1 MGRIQ
6 GAAWLATVCAGLLSA
21 HGAQQAVAPNAADF
35 NAQRA
40 QTDLKALVR
49 GPRPLGSPEAAR
61 ARAFVMGRLREA
73 GLAPKQECAFVC
85 TPLGACGRA
94 CNVVAR
100 IEGGSNKAPLVL
112 SAHLD
117 TVASSPGAHDDAL
130 GVVILLEIARLLA
143 EHPQPGR
150 YSPRP
155 VVLLFDDGEEVGL
168 LGARAFAEAH
178 PDWAQGAFVFATVD
192 GMAGPTVLRTQGP
205 ADMSLMWSLGQLP
218 RPRASSLE
226 RAWHQGGG
234 YDASQVFAHLGVP
247 AVTIAGDQGYEL
259 YHNARDDL
267 SALTTATLLDR
278 GEATWRF
285 VQASFRDRHRHV
297 SDGAYGHSFA
307 LALWSGLSPTW
318 VVVAL
323 AAILLLGAAHESRV
337 RLKGGL
343 LLLALLCGVAMS
355 KLLLVYACGPA
366 PAAYSLLATTLLL
379 WAAAGM
385 AATRGPDL
393 DPQCAIWTLA
403 LGALT
408 VCIIWPQAAAT
419 LVLPVAGMAVVQAA
433 CRAVG
438 ALTWRP
444 LQAAAPQLGLT
455 IAAILL
461 ADQAVS
467 AAAVLPAGAGLVG
480 SIRGILPEMVCV
492 VALGPLVWG
501 ARVALGAT
509 PRAALWPVGVCL
521 ALSGALQF
529 GAPRAPEADVST
541 LRHIDDGPGRRR
553 LMVRGRVL
561 PGYGAD
567 LRFETVAQV
576 YPWSSGGYPRPV
588 AAISTP
594 AGPMPEVE
602 ATWPDGAAARWVITA
617 TTGTARLR
625 FALAPDAPEGDI
637 WVQGRRVPL
646 SPGATQW
653 THGWRLITVHGD
665 EPVQI
670 ELRPSGASAP
680 IRYRVAAVRSGL
692 VPEVQRRAD
701 ARPPGVQPYGF
712 GDATERGLEAV
723 VGPGM
728 KGLDDSV
735 PPAPNAPLQRP

>member
-1 MGRIQ
+1 MGRLH

-21 HGAQQAVAPNAADF
+21 HWSQQAAAPKSAGFDAR
-35 NAQRA
+35 RA
-40 QTDLKALVR
+40 QADLEALVK
-49 GPRPLGSPEAAR
+49 GPRPLGSPAAAQ
-61 ARAFVMGRLREA
+61 ARAFVKRRLQDA
-73 GLAPKQECAFVC
+73 GLEPQQECAFVC

-130 GVVILLEIARLLA
+130 GVVVLLEIARLLA
-143 EHPQPGR
+143 ETPQPGR

-178 PDWAQGAFVFATVD
+178 PEWAEGAFVFATVD

-226 RAWHQGGG
+226 RAWQQGGG
-234 YDASQVFAHLGVP
+234 YDASQVFAQLGVP
-247 AVTIAGDQGYEL
+247 AVTIAGDQGYAL

-267 SALTTATLLDR
+267 GALDAVTILDR

-297 SDGAYGHSFA
+297 SEGAYGHSFA
-307 LALWSGLSPTW
+307 LVLWSGLAPTW

-323 AAILLLGAAHESRV
+323 AAILLLGAAYEPGAG
-337 RLKGGL
+337 LKGGGL
-343 LLLALLCGVAMS
+343 LFVVLGGVAVC
-355 KLLLVYACGPA
+355 KLLLIGVSGGA

-379 WAAAGM
+379 WAASGLLPG
-385 AATRGPDL
+385 RGL
-393 DPQCAIWTLA
+393 RVGPQCAIWALA
-403 LGALT
+403 LSALL
-408 VCIIWPQAAAT
+408 VCLIWPQAAAV
-419 LVLPVAGMAVVQAA
+419 LVLPVAGMALVQAG
-433 CRAVG
+433 CRALG
-438 ALTWRP
+438 ALIWRP
-444 LQAAAPQLGLT
+444 LLYCAPMLGLT
-455 IAAILL
+455 VAAILL

-467 AAAVLPAGAGLVG
+467 AAAIMPEAGGLVG
-480 SIRGILPEMVCV
+480 SLRSILPELLCV
-492 VALGPLVWG
+492 GALGPIVLGRRAPTGVP
-501 ARVALGAT
+501 ARQRSLH
-509 PRAALWPVGVCL
+509 VGLPL
-521 ALSGALQF
+521 ALAGALHLW
-529 GAPRAPEADVST
+529 APRPPQADVST
-541 LRHIDDGPGRRR
+541 LRHIDDGPGQRR

-561 PGYGAD
+561 AGYGED

-588 AAISTP
+588 ATISTP
-594 AGPMPEVE
+594 GGPMPQVD
-602 ATWPDGAAARWVITA
+602 ATWPEGGPARWVITA

-625 FALAPDAPEGDI
+625 FALAPDAPEGEL

-646 SPGATQW
+646 AASATQW
-653 THGWRLITVHGD
+653 THGWRVITVHGD
-665 EPVQI
+665 EPVRI
-670 ELRPSGASAP
+670 ELQPRGVLAP
-680 IRYRVAAVRSGL
+680 IRYRVAGIRAGL
-692 VPEVQRRAD
+692 VPSVQRRAD
-701 ARPPGVQPYGF
+701 ARPAGVQPYGF
-712 GDATERGLEAV
+712 GDATESGLEAV
-723 VGPGM
+723 VQPGVNE
-728 KGLDDSV
+728 LDDSV